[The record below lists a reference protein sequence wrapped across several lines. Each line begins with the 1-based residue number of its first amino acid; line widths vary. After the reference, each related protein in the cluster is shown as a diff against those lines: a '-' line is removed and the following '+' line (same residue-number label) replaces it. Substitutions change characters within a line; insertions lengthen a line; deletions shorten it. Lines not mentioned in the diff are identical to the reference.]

1 MPMASQMALLSGIC
15 GKETFSAVI
24 RESGISS
31 LRADGIEI
39 LQMNITRQCN
49 LSCRHCH
56 VEAGPDRKESMDRKT
71 LELCLLAA
79 DTHTIGTID
88 ITGGAP
94 ELHPDLP
101 WFLEQAAR
109 EGRRVIVRSNL
120 VILQDLKYA
129 FYLDLF
135 ARLGVEVVGSVPD
148 YRLDRAERQRGKS
161 TFLQAIASIREL
173 NQRGYGMPGSG
184 LILSLAHNPSGAY
197 LPAGQASLEH
207 EYRFRLREAYGIEF
221 NRLFCL
227 TNCPVGRYLDY
238 LVSSDNFDEYM
249 CTLKNA
255 FNPAAVRNVMCRTTL
270 SVGWDGRLFDCD
282 FNQMLDLSVNSGAP
296 KHIRYFDFDKLAS
309 REIMILD
316 HCFACTAGAG
326 SSCQG
331 ELAPS

>member
-1 MPMASQMALLSGIC
+1 MSSQMALLSGNC
-15 GKETFSAVI
+15 GGETFSSVI

-79 DTHTIGTID
+79 DTHAIGTID

-109 EGRRVIVRSNL
+109 DGRRVIVRSNL
-120 VILQDLKYA
+120 VILQDLKCA
-129 FYLDLF
+129 FYLDLY
-135 ARLGVEVVGSVPD
+135 ARLGIEVVGSVPD

-173 NQRGYGMPGSG
+173 NQRGYGIQGSG

-296 KHIRYFDFDKLAS
+296 RHIRDFDFDKLAS

>member
-1 MPMASQMALLSGIC
+1 MPMSRQMTLLSQDC
-15 GKETFSAVI
+15 GGESFSTVI
-24 RESGISS
+24 RKSGISS
-31 LRADGIEI
+31 LCAEGIEI

-56 VEAGPDRKESMDRKT
+56 VEAGPDRNESMDRKT
-71 LELCLLAA
+71 FELCLLAA
-79 DTHTIGTID
+79 DTHAIGTID
-88 ITGGAP
+88 VTGGAP

-101 WFLEQAAR
+101 WFLEQAVR
-109 EGRRVIVRSNL
+109 TGRRVIVRSNL

-129 FYLDLF
+129 FYLDLY
-135 ARLGVEVVGSVPD
+135 ARLGIEVVGSVPD
-148 YRLDRAERQRGKS
+148 YRQDRAERQRGKR

-173 NQRGYGMPGSG
+173 NKRGYGMPDGG
-184 LILSLAHNPSGAY
+184 LTLSLAHNPSGAY

-227 TNCPVGRYLDY
+227 TNCPVGRYLEY
-238 LVSSDNFDEYM
+238 LVNSDNFDDYM
-249 CTLKNA
+249 CTLRNA

-282 FNQMLDLSVNSGAP
+282 FNQMLDMSVNNGAS
-296 KHIRYFDFDKLAS
+296 KHIRDFDFDKLAN
-309 REIMILD
+309 REIMIMN

>member
-1 MPMASQMALLSGIC
+1 MALLTGKC
-15 GKETFSAVI
+15 GEESFSSVI
-24 RESGISS
+24 RESGICP
-31 LRADGIEI
+31 LRAGGIDN
-39 LQMNITRQCN
+39 LQINITRQCN

-56 VEAGPDRKESMDRKT
+56 VEAGPDRIERMDRKT

-79 DTHTIGTID
+79 DTHHIGTLD

-101 WFLEQAAR
+101 WFLELAAQAH
-109 EGRRVIVRSNL
+109 RRVIVRSNL

-129 FYLDLF
+129 FFLDLF
-135 ARLGVEVVGSVPD
+135 TRLGIEIVGSLPD

-173 NQRGYGMPGSG
+173 NQRGYGIPGSG

-197 LPAGQASLEH
+197 LPAAQASLEH
-207 EYRFRLREAYGIEF
+207 EYRARLRQAYGIEF
-221 NRLFCL
+221 NRLYCL

-238 LVSSDNFDEYM
+238 LINSDNFDDYM
-249 CTLKNA
+249 STLRHA
-255 FNPAAVRNVMCRTTL
+255 FNPAALLNVMCRTTL

-282 FNQMLDLSVNSGAP
+282 FNQMLDLPVNSGAP
-296 KHIRYFDFDKLAS
+296 KYIRDFDFDKLAS

-331 ELAPS
+331 ELAPSKGSP

>member
-1 MPMASQMALLSGIC
+1 MSSQMALLSGNCC
-15 GKETFSAVI
+15 GETFFSVI

-56 VEAGPDRKESMDRKT
+56 VEAGPDRKERMDRKT
-71 LELCLLAA
+71 LEHCLLAA
-79 DTHTIGTID
+79 DTHPVGTID

-109 EGRRVIVRSNL
+109 AGRRVIVRSNL

-135 ARLGVEVVGSVPD
+135 ACLGIEVVGSVPD

-173 NQRGYGMPGSG
+173 NQRGYGLPGSG

-255 FNPAAVRNVMCRTTL
+255 FNPAAVRSVMCRTTL

-282 FNQMLDLSVNSGAP
+282 FNQMLDLPVNIGAP
-296 KHIRYFDFDKLAS
+296 RHIRDFDFDKLAS

>member
-1 MPMASQMALLSGIC
+1 MSSQMALLSRKC
-15 GKETFSAVI
+15 GEESFSSVI
-24 RESGISS
+24 RESGIPS

-39 LQMNITRQCN
+39 LQINITRQCN

-56 VEAGPDRKESMDRKT
+56 VEAGPDRNERMDRKT
-71 LELCLLAA
+71 LGLCLLAA
-79 DTHTIGTID
+79 DTHHIATVD

-101 WFLEQAAR
+101 WFLEQATQAH
-109 EGRRVIVRSNL
+109 RRVIVRSNL
-120 VILQDLKYA
+120 VILQDSKFA

-135 ARLGVEVVGSVPD
+135 ARLGIEIVGSVPD

-161 TFLQAIASIREL
+161 TFLQAMASIREL

-207 EYRFRLREAYGIEF
+207 EYRIRLRQEYGIEF
-221 NRLFCL
+221 NHLYCL
-227 TNCPVGRYLDY
+227 TNCPVGRYLEY
-238 LVSSDNFDEYM
+238 LVSSENFDEYM
-249 CTLKNA
+249 CTLRHA
-255 FNPAAVRNVMCRTTL
+255 FNPAAVKNVMCRTTL

-282 FNQMLDLSVNSGAP
+282 FNQMLDLAVNSGAP
-296 KHIRYFDFDKLAS
+296 KHIRDFDFAKLAS
-309 REIMILD
+309 REIMILN

-331 ELAPS
+331 ELAPAE

>member
-1 MPMASQMALLSGIC
+1 MPEQMALLSGNC
-15 GKETFSAVI
+15 GGESFSTVI

-31 LRADGIEI
+31 LRADGIDI

-56 VEAGPDRKESMDRKT
+56 VEAGPDRNEKMDRKT
-71 LELCLLAA
+71 LDLCLLAA
-79 DTHTIGTID
+79 DTHAIGTID

-109 EGRRVIVRSNL
+109 AGRRVIVRSNL
-120 VILQDLKYA
+120 VILQESEYA
-129 FYLDLF
+129 FYPDLY
-135 ARLGVEVVGSVPD
+135 ARLGIEVVGSVPD
-148 YRLDRAERQRGKS
+148 YRMDRAERQRGKN
-161 TFLQAIASIREL
+161 TFLQAMASIREL
-173 NQRGYGMPGSG
+173 NRRGYGMPESG

-238 LVSSDNFDEYM
+238 LVSSDNFDDYM

-255 FNPAAVRNVMCRTTL
+255 FNPAAVQNVMCRNTL

-282 FNQMLDLSVNSGAP
+282 FNQMLNLSVNSGAP
-296 KHIRYFDFDKLAS
+296 KHIRDFDFDKLAG

-331 ELAPS
+331 ELSPS